1 MCVCGLIKGKQT
13 KHTKKGATRSTELL
27 EIIHT
32 NICGPFDAPSF
43 SKEQYFITFID
54 DFSHY
59 TYIYLLH
66 EKSQVVEALAMYIS
80 EVERQLERKV
90 KIIRSNR
97 GDECYGKYDEPGQC
111 LGPFT
116 KFLEKHGICAQ
127 YTMPR
132 TPQQNGVVERHNRTL
147 MDMVRSMLSN
157 SKLSL
162 SLWMY
167 ALKTV
172 VYLLNRV
179 PSKAVSK
186 TPFELWT

>member
-1 MCVCGLIKGKQT
+1 MCVCGFIKGKQT

-43 SKEQYFITFID
+43 GKEKYYITFID

-59 TYIYLLH
+59 TFIYLLH

-97 GDECYGKYDEPGQC
+97 GDKCYGKYDEP
-111 LGPFT
+111 
-116 KFLEKHGICAQ
+116 EHGICAQ

-179 PSKAVSK
+179 PSKVVSK
-186 TPFELWT
+186 TPFELWI

>member
-1 MCVCGLIKGKQT
+1 MCVCGFIKGKQT

-43 SKEQYFITFID
+43 GKEKYYITFID

-59 TYIYLLH
+59 TFIYLLH

-97 GDECYGKYDEPGQC
+97 GDECYG
-111 LGPFT
+111 
-116 KFLEKHGICAQ
+116 
-127 YTMPR
+127 
-132 TPQQNGVVERHNRTL
+132 
-147 MDMVRSMLSN
+147 
-157 SKLSL
+157 
-162 SLWMY
+162 
-167 ALKTV
+167 
-172 VYLLNRV
+172 
-179 PSKAVSK
+179 
-186 TPFELWT
+186 

>member
-1 MCVCGLIKGKQT
+1 
-13 KHTKKGATRSTELL
+13 
-27 EIIHT
+27 
-32 NICGPFDAPSF
+32 
-43 SKEQYFITFID
+43 
-54 DFSHY
+54 
-59 TYIYLLH
+59 
-66 EKSQVVEALAMYIS
+66 
-80 EVERQLERKV
+80 V

-97 GDECYGKYDEPGQC
+97 GDEYYGKYNEPGQC
-111 LGPFT
+111 PSPFT

-167 ALKTV
+167 ALKTAI
-172 VYLLNRV
+172 YLLNRV
-179 PSKAVSK
+179 PSNSK
-186 TPFELWT
+186 NPF